1 MTGTISN
8 VMSFQLSEMDLKNLT
23 NDTLMKLLPLS
34 TNGYQLINELQNKL
48 TEIYTKQLRKAR
60 TICQDL

>member
-34 TNGYQLINELQNKL
+34 TNGYQLIMNFKTN
-48 TEIYTKQLRKAR
+48 
-60 TICQDL
+60 